1 MKSNQSFT
9 SSGNKMTILAVVAA
23 LLLLSV
29 SGTVINLTD
38 ETFEH
43 QTQASTG
50 QTTGKWF
57 VKFYAPWCG
66 HCKSLAPIWEQL
78 DQRLQQDEP
87 PHGILLAK
95 VDATKNPQL
104 SNRFQIQSYPTL
116 KYFADRRMYPYKGLR
131 TVDALYD
138 FVTEGYKT
146 ATTTETIP
154 VPPSLFRAKMKEW
167 RRKVRQ
173 MTEKHDHLKYLLDD
187 FDHIVQ
193 FRKNA
198 AAVLMILGMMVG
210 FFVGTMVCWIAM
222 GRFAGGTKEVKSKKD

>member
-1 MKSNQSFT
+1 MKTTKALTTPTGKLMIAAF
-9 SSGNKMTILAVVAA
+9 AA

-29 SGTVINLTD
+29 SGAVIDLTD

-66 HCKSLAPIWEQL
+66 HCKSLAPIWEEL
-78 DQRLQQDEP
+78 DQRLQQSET

-104 SNRFQIQSYPTL
+104 SKRFQIQSYPTL
-116 KYFADRRMYPYKGLR
+116 KYFANRQMYPYKGSR
-131 TVDALYD
+131 TVDALYA

-146 ATTTETIP
+146 APTDVIP
-154 VPPSLFRAKMKEW
+154 VVPSAFQLKMKEW
-167 RRKVRQ
+167 RAKFQ
-173 MTEKHDHLKYLLDD
+173 QLTEKHDQLKYLLDD
-187 FDHIVQ
+187 FEHILQ

-198 AAVLMILGMMVG
+198 AVVLMILGMIVG
-210 FFVGTMVCWIAM
+210 GIFGMIMCWVM
-222 GRFAGGTKEVKSKKD
+222 GGSGGTKKVKSKND